1 MDNEKGIGDEHE
13 SNNDNIEEASLRRST
28 HISQSS
34 TRLRDFV
41 SHKVNYPIEN
51 FILYENIIRE
61 YKTYLISIGSQNEP
75 NNFEKAI
82 GQLI

>member
-41 SHKVNYPIEN
+41 SHKVN
-51 FILYENIIRE
+51 
-61 YKTYLISIGSQNEP
+61 
-75 NNFEKAI
+75 
-82 GQLI
+82 